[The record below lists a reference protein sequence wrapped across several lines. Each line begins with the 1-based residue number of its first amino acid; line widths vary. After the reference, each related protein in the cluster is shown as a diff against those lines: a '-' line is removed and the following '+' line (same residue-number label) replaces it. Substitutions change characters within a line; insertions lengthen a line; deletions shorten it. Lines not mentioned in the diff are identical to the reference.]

1 MDESYHSDY
10 SNVEQLLAAQS
21 SMMTDTSISTYRS
34 NAQTSVYTDDKPK
47 NNYSYQPNPI
57 AYSGKQYKYD
67 NGAKQQNMDINNQIN
82 NQIQYQQQQQISYNQ
97 QSQQQV
103 NIPTTQQQNRNFQ
116 NPYSPQYLQLSEVER
131 LRNLMNKLRQSFQNG
146 QIPEELYR
154 IQYKEV
160 KTLYIEAL
168 EDVVR

>member
-34 NAQTSVYTDDKPK
+34 NAQTSIYTDDKPK

-57 AYSGKQYKYD
+57 TYSSKQYKYD
-67 NGAKQQNMDINNQIN
+67 NNVKQQSLDINNQINN
-82 NQIQYQQQQQISYNQ
+82 NQIQYQQQQQYNQ
-97 QSQQQV
+97 LPQQQQQV
-103 NIPTTQQQNRNFQ
+103 NIPPQQQNRNFQ

>member
-57 AYSGKQYKYD
+57 VYSGKQYKYD
-67 NGAKQQNMDINNQIN
+67 NGVKQQNMDINNQIN
-82 NQIQYQQQQQISYNQ
+82 NQIQYQPQQQISYNQ